1 MPPPTPAAPYRA
13 WLLRCWH
20 ERGAAG
26 PGGGW
31 RFSLEEPGTGVR
43 RGFASLAA
51 LLAFLEATLAGGER
65 DRGGGAPRE
74 PTAPPKGTQA

>member
-51 LLAFLEATLAGGER
+51 LLAFLEAQTTSRSDAGTTEVETNEVR
-65 DRGGGAPRE
+65 
-74 PTAPPKGTQA
+74 TAED